1 MKWILFIFIFSA
13 QVFAYEE
20 TVEEKTALNTL
31 FIKMGITSLTKDF
44 ELEKENIL
52 QNTNDIEEL
61 KKQVQYLLQENMK
74 LKLQVKE
81 TGIGDENISIQ
92 KEVKK
97 TPKKQLKQISY
108 KNSDDSILRKAVIS
122 LTSASIIETPYPNSK
137 TIAILNKDD
146 LIKIRSCDKYGW
158 CKLYERD
165 GYIAMYKLRFLP

>member
-1 MKWILFIFIFSA
+1 MHIL
-13 QVFAYEE
+13 AYEE

-74 LKLQVKE
+74 LKLQVKDSVFS
-81 TGIGDENISIQ
+81 DENKSIQ
-92 KEVKK
+92 EQLVSQKQVIE
-97 TPKKQLKQISY
+97 TPKKQLKQIYY
-108 KNSDDSILRKAVIS
+108 KSSDESILRKAVIS
-122 LTSASIIETPYPNSK
+122 LASASIVETPYPNAK
-137 TIAILNKDD
+137 TIATLNKDT
-146 LIKIRSCDKYGW
+146 LIKITSCDRYGW